1 MNDLLDRF
9 FRYLESLFE
18 KSDITVTQPLE
29 NAAATALISCI
40 VSLFLAA
47 LTAYFGYSA
56 YRKQR
61 NVSSRQILGR
71 MIFEV
76 SDTIRHILSGLKIL
90 EKADRHRMLA
100 AMHFKKMKVS
110 KQSLFF
116 DAEIIHYYP
125 ARYDRIF
132 RKCSLLLRNYNIELD
147 AIISYID
154 FVSEG
159 HDFDADYYQRLLDY
173 YVEKSQMLVT
183 CLRHELCVLV
193 NCNCR
198 KCPLHLSF
206 SDYRPEDED
215 GKNVYT
221 SESFNDEHGLC
232 QMLPKADR
240 EKILR
245 YRRIPFVAGFVRRRL
260 IKRYISA
267 WRSPDS
273 INSVVYKL

>member
-1 MNDLLDRF
+1 MDSF
-9 FRYLESLFE
+9 FSYLESLFE

-40 VSLFLAA
+40 VSLLLAA

-90 EKADRHRMLA
+90 DMADKNRMIA
-100 AMHFKKMKVS
+100 AMHFKKMRVS

-125 ARYDRIF
+125 ARYDRLF

-147 AIISYID
+147 AIISYIE

-159 HDFDADYYQRLLDY
+159 HDFDADYYRSLVTY
-173 YVEKSQMLVT
+173 YIEKSQMLVT
-183 CLRHELCVLV
+183 YLRHELCILMD
-193 NCNCR
+193 CNCR
-198 KCPLHLSF
+198 KCPLHHSLN
-206 SDYRPEDED
+206 DYQLED
-215 GKNVYT
+215 GVGKNIYAG
-221 SESFNDEHGLC
+221 ENLKDEYGLC
-232 QMLPKADR
+232 LMLPKADR

-245 YRRIPFVAGFVRRRL
+245 YRRIPLVAGFMRRKI

-267 WRSPDS
+267 WKSPDA
-273 INSVVYKL
+273 ISVIVYKS